1 MGQAFFRIFYAFISL
16 WNYICAYCMCYV
28 CTLVFIGLFLLI
40 HSSNAFSNV
49 QRLMFFKILCGKFC
63 FSIIVLIV
71 DKNVN
76 ADSQKLLIG
85 VELHPSKLS
94 GKQNIK
100 YMNKFII

>member
-1 MGQAFFRIFYAFISL
+1 
-16 WNYICAYCMCYV
+16 
-28 CTLVFIGLFLLI
+28 
-40 HSSNAFSNV
+40 
-49 QRLMFFKILCGKFC
+49 MFFKILCGKFC